1 MSKNRSVTFVV
12 AVNNSEIFESNFLAS
27 PCLGTSHN
35 HQILVQKDFASAAKA
50 YNSAI
55 DRSVN
60 DIMVFVHQDILLPEF
75 WLSQL
80 ENALDRL
87 QEIDPQW
94 GVCGCYGE
102 TANCEGRGHVF
113 YFGVMGEPF
122 EDPTP
127 VQTLDEIVLILRK
140 SSGLRFDEHLPNFHM
155 YGADICMTAAQQGM
169 KSYAISAFCIHNSIQ
184 TFVLPREFYESC
196 KHFKRKWLEYLPVQ
210 TTCIKI
216 TRFNLPLYW
225 RKLNELYLRYI
236 VRKTVG
242 GVRVKNPHELLAQ
255 LKLTRP

>member
-1 MSKNRSVTFVV
+1 MD
-12 AVNNSEIFESNFLAS
+12 
-27 PCLGTSHN
+27 
-35 HQILVQKDFASAAKA
+35 Q
-50 YNSAI
+50 
-55 DRSVN
+55 SVN
-60 DIMVFVHQDILLPEF
+60 DLIVFAHQDIMLPES
-75 WLSQL
+75 WLL
-80 ENALDRL
+80 DLGYAFDRL
-87 QEIDPQW
+87 QKIDSRW
-94 GVCGCYGE
+94 GVLGCYGV
-102 TANCEGRGHVF
+102 TAKPKAYGHIY
-113 YFGVMGEPF
+113 YFGVLGKPF
-122 EDPTP
+122 KDPTP

-169 KSYAISAFCIHNSIQ
+169 KNYAISAFCIHNSIQ
-184 TFVLPREFYESC
+184 TFVLPKEFYESC

-236 VRKTVG
+236 ARKTVG